1 MRDRMI
7 GDIDQVV
14 GKYSKCDSYVLY
26 IYWLVSE
33 LQGEVMLL
41 YIDVKSKRYDQ
52 RNFVRVMFR

>member
-1 MRDRMI
+1 MRDRMN
-7 GDIDQVV
+7 GDIGQVV
-14 GKYSKCDSYVLY
+14 GKDSKCDSYVLY
-26 IYWLVSE
+26 IYWSVSE